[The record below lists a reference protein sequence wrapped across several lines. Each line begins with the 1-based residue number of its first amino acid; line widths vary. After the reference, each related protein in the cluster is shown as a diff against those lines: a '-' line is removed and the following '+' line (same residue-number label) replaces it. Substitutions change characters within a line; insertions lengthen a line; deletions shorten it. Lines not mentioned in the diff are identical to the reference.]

1 MCNKPVWLKLS
12 CPNFSQHSNA
22 TNKKDIF
29 RRRRVKSIQRMS
41 YDHKPVLV
49 ISSLAKVYNILEKSK
64 EIGNYF

>member
-1 MCNKPVWLKLS
+1 MCNKPIWLKLS

-41 YDHKPVLV
+41 CDHKPAVSYILV
-49 ISSLAKVYNILEKSK
+49 AKVYNILEKSK

>member
-1 MCNKPVWLKLS
+1 MYDKPLWLKLS

-41 YDHKPVLV
+41 YDHKPIISYTLV
-49 ISSLAKVYNILEKSK
+49 GKCI
-64 EIGNYF
+64 

>member
-1 MCNKPVWLKLS
+1 MYDKPLWLKLS

-41 YDHKPVLV
+41 YDHKPV
-49 ISSLAKVYNILEKSK
+49 ISYIL
-64 EIGNYF
+64 IGKCI

>member
-1 MCNKPVWLKLS
+1 MCNKPIWLKLS

-41 YDHKPVLV
+41 YDHKPVISYILV
-49 ISSLAKVYNILEKSK
+49 GKS
-64 EIGNYF
+64 I

>member
-12 CPNFSQHSNA
+12 CPNFSQYSNA

-41 YDHKPVLV
+41 YDHKPV
-49 ISSLAKVYNILEKSK
+49 ISYILIGKS
-64 EIGNYF
+64 I

>member
-1 MCNKPVWLKLS
+1 
-12 CPNFSQHSNA
+12 
-22 TNKKDIF
+22 
-29 RRRRVKSIQRMS
+29 MS